1 MAMKMKND
9 YLLIEDIVEQKT
21 NSGLWIPP
29 DPKNRKAKVLEIADG
44 EEDIEVGDVVLKGIG
59 KGTSVRIDGKWLEAI
74 HKNNL
79 LAVLKNRM
87 GDDKNN

>member
-1 MAMKMKND
+1 MKMKNN

-29 DPKNRKAKVLEIADG
+29 DPKNRKAKVLEIAEG

-59 KGTSVRIDGKWLEAI
+59 RGTSIRIDGKWLEAI

-79 LAVLKNRM
+79 LAVLK
-87 GDDKNN
+87 

>member
-1 MAMKMKND
+1 MKMKNN

-29 DPKNRKAKVLEIADG
+29 DPKNRKAKVLEIAEG
-44 EEDIEVGDVVLKGIG
+44 EEDIEVGDVVLKAIG

-74 HKNNL
+74 HKGHL
-79 LAVLKNRM
+79 LAVLKINDWE
-87 GDDKNN
+87 GGEK